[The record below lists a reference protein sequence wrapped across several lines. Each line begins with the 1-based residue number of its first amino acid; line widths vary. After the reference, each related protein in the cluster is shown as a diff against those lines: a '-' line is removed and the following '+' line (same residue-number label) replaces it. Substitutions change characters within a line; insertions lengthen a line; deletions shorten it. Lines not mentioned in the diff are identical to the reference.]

1 VFDDN
6 TVKVFEG
13 TYQDF
18 LERVG
23 WTDEEDTA
31 VRSSGNSTHKSTGA
45 KKKDLKRI
53 KAELIN
59 ARSRTLGPLQSKIS
73 ETEEQIMLLEEQ
85 IEEDTQALVDA
96 SVKGDG
102 EAIRKL
108 SISLRASK
116 EKIDIL
122 FDELEKLTDEFDAK
136 TREFE
141 ERLGTIQLSDG

>member
-23 WTDEEDTA
+23 WTDEEDTS
-31 VRSSGNSTHKSTGA
+31 VRSSGNSTHKSNGA
-45 KKKDLKRI
+45 KKKDMKRI

-73 ETEEQIMLLEEQ
+73 ETEEQIMRLEEQ

-141 ERLGTIQLSDG
+141 EQLGTIQVSDG

>member
-1 VFDDN
+1 
-6 TVKVFEG
+6 
-13 TYQDF
+13 
-18 LERVG
+18 
-23 WTDEEDTA
+23 
-31 VRSSGNSTHKSTGA
+31 
-45 KKKDLKRI
+45 
-53 KAELIN
+53 
-59 ARSRTLGPLQSKIS
+59 
-73 ETEEQIMLLEEQ
+73 MLLEEQ

-141 ERLGTIQLSDG
+141 ERLGTIQVSGG